1 VKVVEMSNLVV
12 ARYTDGRV
20 LKGVT
25 RDFSPNRAMFHID
38 PQDGSLPEELRFRQL
53 KALFFVNSLDGDPA
67 RQDVRGFVHGPVE
80 TQQGKKI
87 AVRFRD
93 GEFICGYSLSW
104 SPDREGFFMFPADV
118 HSNNQRIYVI
128 TTSTLEVKA
137 GPAAEV
143 LAQRVL
149 VEKPLPGASGVIR
162 RPAGGGPHSQPPSG
176 LRPMPPIGGRRPS
189 GFLPRPPRGG
199 GPERRTGT
207 D

>member
-1 VKVVEMSNLVV
+1 VEITNLVV
-12 ARYTDGRV
+12 ARYLDGRV

-25 RDFSPNRAMFHID
+25 RDFSPNRPIFHVD
-38 PQDGSLPEELRFRQL
+38 LQDGSPAIELRYRQL
-53 KALFFVNSLDGDPA
+53 KALFFVKRFEGDSE
-67 RQDVRGFVHGPVE
+67 REDLRGFVHGPAE
-80 TQQGKKI
+80 TQQGKKV

-93 GEFICGYSLSW
+93 GEFICGYTLSW
-104 SPDREGFFMFPADV
+104 SPDREGFFLFPADAE
-118 HSNNQRIYVI
+118 SNNQRIFVI
-128 TTSTLEVKA
+128 TTSTLEIKA

-149 VEKPLPGASGVIR
+149 AQAPARGDAPASRPDLKLPNTNP
-162 RPAGGGPHSQPPSG
+162 RPASAPPQV
-176 LRPMPPIGGRRPS
+176 GGRRPS

>member
-1 VKVVEMSNLVV
+1 VDISNLVV
-12 ARYTDGRV
+12 ARYLDGRT

-25 RDFSPNRAMFHID
+25 RDFSPNRAMFHVD
-38 PQDGSLPEELRFRQL
+38 PQDGSTPIELRFRQL
-53 KALFFVNSLDGDPA
+53 KALFFVSSLEGDPA

-80 TQQGKKI
+80 TQQGKKV

-93 GEFICGYSLSW
+93 GEFICGYTLSW

-118 HSNNQRIYVI
+118 HGNNQRIYVI
-128 TTSTLEVKA
+128 TSSTLEVKA

-143 LAQRVL
+143 LAQRVMS
-149 VEKPLPGASGVIR
+149 EAPLPGASGSMR
-162 RPAGGGPHSQPPSG
+162 RPSGRVGAPPSG
-176 LRPMPPIGGRRPS
+176 LRPIPPIGGRRPS

-207 D
+207 ER

>member
-1 VKVVEMSNLVV
+1 MDISNLVV

-25 RDFSPNRAMFHID
+25 RDFSPNRVMFHVD
-38 PQDGSLPEELRFRQL
+38 PQDGGPTVELRFRQL
-53 KALFFVNSLDGDPA
+53 KALFFVSSLEGDPT

-93 GEFICGYSLSW
+93 GELLCGYTLSW
-104 SPDREGFFMFPADV
+104 SPDREGFFLFPADV
-118 HSNNQRIYVI
+118 HGNNQRIYVI
-128 TTSTLEVKA
+128 TASTLEVKA

-149 VEKPLPGASGVIR
+149 SESPPPGSSGLMRGLGGSRSPRPGA
-162 RPAGGGPHSQPPSG
+162 PPSG

-199 GPERRTGT
+199 GPERRTGS

>member
-1 VKVVEMSNLVV
+1 VDISNLVV
-12 ARYTDGRV
+12 ARYLDGRTI
-20 LKGVT
+20 KGVT
-25 RDFSPNRAMFHID
+25 RDFSPNRAMFHVD
-38 PQDGSLPEELRFRQL
+38 PQDGSPPVELRFRQL
-53 KALFFVNSLDGDPA
+53 KALFFVNSLEGDPA
-67 RQDVRGFVHGPVE
+67 RQSVRGFVHGPVE
-80 TQQGKKI
+80 TQQGKKV

-93 GEFICGYSLSW
+93 GEFICGYTLSW

-128 TTSTLEVKA
+128 TASTLEVKA

-149 VEKPLPGASGVIR
+149 SEAPLPGASGNMR
-162 RPAGGGPHSQPPSG
+162 RPGGRPSTPPSG
-176 LRPMPPIGGRRPS
+176 LRPLPPIGGHRPS

-207 D
+207 

>member
-1 VKVVEMSNLVV
+1 LEISNLIV
-12 ARYTDGRV
+12 ARYLDGRT

-25 RDFSPNRAMFHID
+25 RDFSPNRAMFHVD
-38 PQDGSLPEELRFRQL
+38 PQDGSAPMELRFRQL
-53 KALFFVNSLDGDPA
+53 KALFFVNTLEGDPS
-67 RQDVRGFVHGPVE
+67 RQDVRGFVHGPME

-93 GEFICGYSLSW
+93 GEFICGYTLSW
-104 SPDREGFFMFPADV
+104 SPDREGFFMFPADA
-118 HSNNQRIYVI
+118 HGNNQRIYVI

-149 VEKPLPGASGVIR
+149 SEAPIPGSSGLMR
-162 RPAGGGPHSQPPSG
+162 GPAGLRPGRPGTPPSG
-176 LRPMPPIGGRRPS
+176 LRPIPPVGGRRPS

-199 GPERRTGT
+199 GPEPRTGT

>member
-1 VKVVEMSNLVV
+1 MDISNLVV
-12 ARYTDGRV
+12 ARYLDGRT

-38 PQDGSLPEELRFRQL
+38 PQDGSTPVELRFRQL
-53 KALFFVNSLDGDPA
+53 KALFFVNSLEGDPA

-80 TQQGKKI
+80 TQQGKKV

-93 GEFICGYSLSW
+93 GEFICGYTLSW

-128 TTSTLEVKA
+128 TASTLEVKA

-149 VEKPLPGASGVIR
+149 SEAPLPGASGSMR
-162 RPAGGGPHSQPPSG
+162 RPGGRPGAPPSG
-176 LRPMPPIGGRRPS
+176 LRPLPPIGGRRPS

-207 D
+207 ER